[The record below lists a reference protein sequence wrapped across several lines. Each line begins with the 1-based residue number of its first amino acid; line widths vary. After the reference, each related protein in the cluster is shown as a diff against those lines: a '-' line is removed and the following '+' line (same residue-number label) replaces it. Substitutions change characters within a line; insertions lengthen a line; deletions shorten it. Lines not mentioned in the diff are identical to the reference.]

1 MRKLRIEGKRSV
13 LREKEKREKERRD
26 KCFTSIQC
34 CTYLCSSIS
43 RFACFTYHSIPSV
56 FTYIYIIA
64 THKFNISCPISERSW
79 KCYVKRVIRNVE
91 YAFQTIC
98 YNARRL
104 ACIRITCTGDSS
116 SNLDLYIYTITKQE
130 KRKTEN
136 VMNSLCLIAS
146 IPYYKLENGKN
157 TDFAWCIQC
166 FHHNQAPPISKQV
179 LWL

>member
-1 MRKLRIEGKRSV
+1 MNANMRHAIL
-13 LREKEKREKERRD
+13 
-26 KCFTSIQC
+26 
-34 CTYLCSSIS
+34 
-43 RFACFTYHSIPSV
+43 
-56 FTYIYIIA
+56 
-64 THKFNISCPISERSW
+64 ERSW

-104 ACIRITCTGDSS
+104 ACIRRTCTGDSS

-157 TDFAWCIQC
+157 THLHGASNVFIIIKLHLFPSKFYDCKTPPSCISCIYTKWAISRLLIKGRSTIYDKWCKHLLDI
-166 FHHNQAPPISKQV
+166 
-179 LWL
+179 

>member
-1 MRKLRIEGKRSV
+1 M
-13 LREKEKREKERRD
+13 REKERID

-43 RFACFTYHSIPSV
+43 RFACFTYHSILGYPTNTLS
-56 FTYIYIIA
+56 
-64 THKFNISCPISERSW
+64 NIVNANMRHAILERSW

-157 TDFAWCIQC
+157 TLCMVHPMF
-166 FHHNQAPPISKQV
+166 SS
-179 LWL
+179 